1 MPIEIDFNTP
11 YKSYDL
17 DTEDINGNNI
27 TQELLLERLPFILST
42 SGLSNDIVQLIR
54 SASDSAK
61 EEKEIV
67 TLHSRLRWNHNDE
80 HAKGYQPSCFSPI
93 HTNKYHGICQK
104 ESSQI
109 TDERGACYG
118 SQDPIAHTK
127 STTGCVSSGMETSK
141 LSTFS
146 PVLSSTIMHGCDKSY
161 RLPPTIGSQFSPP
174 KHSPILKDGRDHLR
188 EFKDE
193 KSFDFKTPPKP
204 TAIERVSKPSILIA
218 TYNCTLLL
226 MHYASSLI
234 TIFYIFEPV

>member
-1 MPIEIDFNTP
+1 MPIEIDFNAP
-11 YKSYDL
+11 NKSYDL
-17 DTEDINGNNI
+17 DAEDINGSNI
-27 TQELLLERLPFILST
+27 TKELLLERLPFILST
-42 SGLSNDIVQLIR
+42 SGLSKDIVQLIR
-54 SASDSAK
+54 NASDSAK

-67 TLHSRLRWNHNDE
+67 NLHSRLRWNHNDE
-80 HAKGYQPSCFSPI
+80 YVKGYQPSCFSPI
-93 HTNKYHGICQK
+93 HTNKYHAICQK
-104 ESSQI
+104 ESSQM
-109 TDERGACYG
+109 TDERGTCYG

-174 KHSPILKDGRDHLR
+174 KHSPILKDRRDHLR

-204 TAIERVSKPSILIA
+204 TAIERVSKPSIRVFPH
-218 TYNCTLLL
+218 YCTLVKCTNLKFNNVLL
-226 MHYASSLI
+226 Y
-234 TIFYIFEPV
+234 Y

>member
-1 MPIEIDFNTP
+1 MPIEIGFNTP

-17 DTEDINGNNI
+17 DTEDINGSNI
-27 TQELLLERLPFILST
+27 TKELLLERLPFILST
-42 SGLSNDIVQLIR
+42 SGLSKDIVQLIR

-61 EEKEIV
+61 EENEIV
-67 TLHSRLRWNHNDE
+67 NHHSRSRLKHNDG
-80 HAKGYQPSCFSPI
+80 HVKGYQTSVFSPI
-93 HTNKYHGICQK
+93 NTNNYHAICQK
-104 ESSQI
+104 ESSQM

-174 KHSPILKDGRDHLR
+174 KHSPILKNGRDHLR
-188 EFKDE
+188 ELRDE

-204 TAIERVSKPSILIA
+204 TAIERVSKPSILIVPHS
-218 TYNCTLLL
+218 CTL
-226 MHYASSLI
+226 
-234 TIFYIFEPV
+234 

>member
-1 MPIEIDFNTP
+1 MPIEIDFNTS
-11 YKSYDL
+11 YKSYEL
-17 DTEDINGNNI
+17 DTEDINGSNI
-27 TQELLLERLPFILST
+27 TKELLLERLPFILST
-42 SGLSNDIVQLIR
+42 SGLNKDIVQLLW
-54 SASDSAK
+54 STSDSAK
-61 EEKEIV
+61 EEKQTV
-67 TLHSRLRWNHNDE
+67 NLHYSSRLNHNNE
-80 HAKGYQPSCFSPI
+80 YNKGYQPTSFSPI
-93 HTNKYHGICQK
+93 HTKKYHAIGQK
-104 ESSQI
+104 ESFQI
-109 TDERGACYG
+109 TDGRGTCYG

-204 TAIERVSKPSILIA
+204 TAIERVSKP
-218 TYNCTLLL
+218 
-226 MHYASSLI
+226 
-234 TIFYIFEPV
+234 